1 MPEGEVY
8 IKDLDL
14 LNRDLSRTI
23 IVDNLREN
31 YVYHKDNGI
40 EISSWYDD
48 YSDRCLYHLGEILRD
63 IHSMFK
69 RGAEVFDIRK
79 ELLKRQSIIHE
90 LVSER
95 R

>member
-14 LNRDLSRTI
+14 LNRDLSKTI

-48 YSDRCLYHLGEILRD
+48 YSD
-63 IHSMFK
+63 
-69 RGAEVFDIRK
+69 
-79 ELLKRQSIIHE
+79 
-90 LVSER
+90 
-95 R
+95 

>member
-63 IHSMFK
+63 IASSFK
-69 RGAEVFDIRK
+69 RAPQTFDIRL
-79 ELLKRQSIIHE
+79 ELARRQPII
-90 LVSER
+90 
-95 R
+95 

>member
-14 LNRDLSRTI
+14 LNRDLTKTV
-23 IVDNLREN
+23 IVDNLKEN
-31 YVYHKDNGI
+31 FVYHNGNGI

-63 IHSMFK
+63 IYSQFK
-69 RGAEVFDIRK
+69 KNGSSFDI
-79 ELLKRQSIIHE
+79 
-90 LVSER
+90 
-95 R
+95 